1 MREPVVV
8 REAASWAPSDRA
20 LKSGLCTAALHVRCV
35 RSRRR
40 VCAPTGRGIVFR
52 RGVARGGRGG
62 RESQIGNL
70 SAAAMRPLRAGS
82 LSGTG
87 ASLCEEARF
96 TPYNIRG
103 HQSERAREVIIKS
116 QHRELRNTFEFKSY

>member
-70 SAAAMRPLRAGS
+70 SAAAMRPP
-82 LSGTG
+82 
-87 ASLCEEARF
+87 SLCMIMRSAWQ
-96 TPYNIRG
+96 NASGVSAI
-103 HQSERAREVIIKS
+103 RARCVIS
-116 QHRELRNTFEFKSY
+116 VLTVVL